1 METLVELNQEREVLD
16 MAGKFMKVK
25 RIVIPFITLVIMTSQ
40 LAGCATMSSD
50 EMLKSMQESPDVS
63 IEYAIP
69 DTGQQSLDASGV
81 INVGDTQFVSDSDS
95 EGDIGVIANQQE
107 ATELSGAELEEYFQL
122 AYDSGASIEG
132 DLETRIQGELG
143 ILISLVDADEAIKLP
158 DNYEQAYRDWRPA
171 EQVQLFEDCN
181 ETVYATGTVN
191 IRASYTADSEKL
203 GSLNKGDSVT
213 RTGTA
218 IAGTEAEGWSR
229 IQLSDGSIVYV
240 SNKYLSTS
248 KPSTGGGNTQNR
260 PSGGQQQTQPSGGGQ
275 QQTPTDP
282 QGPTPGYNPWEN
294 DDSNVVIDT
303 RTEEQKQADLEETR
317 RASEAVTGTI
327 QAGGLGN

>member
-1 METLVELNQEREVLD
+1 

-132 DLETRIQGELG
+132 DLETCIQGELG
-143 ILISLVDADEAIKLP
+143 K
-158 DNYEQAYRDWRPA
+158 R
-171 EQVQLFEDCN
+171 
-181 ETVYATGTVN
+181 
-191 IRASYTADSEKL
+191 
-203 GSLNKGDSVT
+203 
-213 RTGTA
+213 
-218 IAGTEAEGWSR
+218 
-229 IQLSDGSIVYV
+229 
-240 SNKYLSTS
+240 
-248 KPSTGGGNTQNR
+248 
-260 PSGGQQQTQPSGGGQ
+260 
-275 QQTPTDP
+275 
-282 QGPTPGYNPWEN
+282 
-294 DDSNVVIDT
+294 
-303 RTEEQKQADLEETR
+303 
-317 RASEAVTGTI
+317 
-327 QAGGLGN
+327 